1 MWRGGTRGGGR
12 SGRARGA
19 WRGLRSP
26 QSPCVRGTP
35 RTAPAAHHPLFARG
49 RPRLCAC
56 SWPGSG
62 GVEGGAGG
70 KVWRPESPQRLA
82 PSGRTLTDR
91 ICTDPCTSIPRA
103 RVTASGWLVV
113 VPKAFLALR
122 AFLQRYF
129 LVGDAAYTGGKAVG
143 WGVSVVLVAHLLSV
157 LLAGLAAG
165 LRWRWTFL
173 MAFAFAALSGFFALA
188 PGSRGCVAA
197 AHRAR
202 RALRDHAAV
211 LEEARF
217 ALRLN
222 QVRPVA
228 RPFLAPDSG
237 LTPTSPR
244 PSSAIPGPHAG
255 PGVRGGQPHRRRPG
269 ASRPPTS
276 RNVRSARG

>member
-1 MWRGGTRGGGR
+1 M
-12 SGRARGA
+12 
-19 WRGLRSP
+19 
-26 QSPCVRGTP
+26 
-35 RTAPAAHHPLFARG
+35 HIH
-49 RPRLCAC
+49 
-56 SWPGSG
+56 
-62 GVEGGAGG
+62 
-70 KVWRPESPQRLA
+70 
-82 PSGRTLTDR
+82 
-91 ICTDPCTSIPRA
+91 IPRA
-103 RVTASGWLVV
+103 RVTARRRSFLQ
-113 VPKAFLALR
+113 AFLALR

-222 QVRPVA
+222 QVRPGA
-228 RPFLAPDSG
+228 RPFLAPASG
-237 LTPTSPR
+237 LTRPTSLR
-244 PSSAIPGPHAG
+244 SSSAIPGPHAG

-269 ASRPPTS
+269 ALRPPTLPE
-276 RNVRSARG
+276 RPLGPWLTQAAGR

>member
-1 MWRGGTRGGGR
+1 MRGE
-12 SGRARGA
+12 SLEA
-19 WRGLRSP
+19 
-26 QSPCVRGTP
+26 
-35 RTAPAAHHPLFARG
+35 
-49 RPRLCAC
+49 
-56 SWPGSG
+56 
-62 GVEGGAGG
+62 E
-70 KVWRPESPQRLA
+70 ESPPATGAQRADLDA
-82 PSGRTLTDR
+82 GSVLTHPP
-91 ICTDPCTSIPRA
+91 PCA
-103 RVTASGWLVV
+103 RHVSSSFQ
-113 VPKAFLALR
+113 AFLALR

-222 QVRPVA
+222 QVRPGA
-228 RPFLAPDSG
+228 RPVLTPESG
-237 LTPTSPR
+237 LTRPTLCVHHRRSR
-244 PSSAIPGPHAG
+244 DHTG

-269 ASRPPTS
+269 ALRPRPPGTS
-276 RNVRSARG
+276 AWPG